1 MPIPEYS
8 GFYEIIINIYLL
20 FTKYKSPYINPI
32 EIHGILD
39 SSLIKGVKLELF
51 SPEFFSALLAIVV
64 IDLVLAGDNAIVIA
78 MAARNLPAHLQKKA
92 IIWGAI
98 GAIAVRSA
106 MTLVVVYLLKVP
118 GLMLIGGLLLVWIA
132 YRLLNPSGDEE
143 AGDKHAST
151 SFWGAMQ
158 TIVIADAVMGL
169 DNVLAVAGASHGSYV
184 LVVLGLLISIPV
196 VIWGSTQIL
205 KLVERFPS
213 ITFLGA
219 GVLAWTAGKMITT
232 EPIVQGWLASRSS
245 ALEYVIQGVVIV
257 GVLLGGFI
265 RSRLALEELIG
276 SASSQSQQV
285 NTFSEITEIAEV
297 PEVQSLN
304 QGGVVMNHILIP
316 VDGSK
321 NSDLAV
327 KHAVNAYGKS
337 SQVHFH
343 LCNVQ
348 PGLYRHIG
356 KFLSKKDIQEWHTER
371 AMLAAASAAEYLE
384 KNGQNFSFTYV
395 TGDKGAAL
403 LEEAHRLGCERII
416 LGTHKKNSLS
426 RLFENSTTARLLEI
440 SDLPVEV
447 VTGDSLPTLERW
459 GIPALGAGAATA
471 LMAVVID

>member
-1 MPIPEYS
+1 LDQ
-8 GFYEIIINIYLL
+8 LL
-20 FTKYKSPYINPI
+20 I
-32 EIHGILD
+32 E
-39 SSLIKGVKLELF
+39 GVKLELL

-78 MAARNLPAHLQKKA
+78 MAARNLPPHLQKKA
-92 IIWGAI
+92 IIWGAV

-132 YRLLNPSGDEE
+132 YRLLTPSHDEDS
-143 AGDKHAST
+143 GGKHAST
-151 SFWGAMQ
+151 TFWGAMQ

-205 KLVERFPS
+205 KLVERYPS

-232 EPIVQGWLASRSS
+232 EPLVRVWLESRSS

-257 GVLLGGFI
+257 GVLLSGFI

-276 SASSQSQQV
+276 SSS
-285 NTFSEITEIAEV
+285 SEPKQFKEV
-297 PEVQSLN
+297 SAVSETQSLN
-304 QGGVVMNHILIP
+304 QGGIVMSNILIP

-327 KHAVNAYGKS
+327 KHAVKTYGNS

-348 PGLYRHIG
+348 PTLYRHIG
-356 KFLSKKDIQEWHTER
+356 KYLSKQDINEWHAER
-371 AMLAAASAAEYLE
+371 AKQAVKVAGEYLE
-384 KNGQNFSFTYV
+384 KNGVNYSFTYV
-395 TGDKGAAL
+395 TGEKGAAL
-403 LEEAHRLGCERII
+403 LEEANRLNCDRII

-447 VTGDSLPTLERW
+447 VTGESLPTLERW
-459 GIPALGAGAATA
+459 GIPALGVGAATA